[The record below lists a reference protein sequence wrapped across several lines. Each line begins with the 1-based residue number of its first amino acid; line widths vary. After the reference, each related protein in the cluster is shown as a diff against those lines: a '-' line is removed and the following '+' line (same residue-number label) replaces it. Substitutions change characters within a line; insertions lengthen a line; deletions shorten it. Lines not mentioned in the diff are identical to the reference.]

1 MGIERGGGVGGGR
14 VRVVLAVKM
23 DSNGDGHVLMMV
35 LMRMRRMTTCIL
47 IITAAYGSDD
57 GVDENEKDDNLYP
70 DFL

>member
-1 MGIERGGGVGGGR
+1 MG
-14 VRVVLAVKM
+14 
-23 DSNGDGHVLMMV
+23 LMMV

-70 DFL
+70 DYNCSIWV